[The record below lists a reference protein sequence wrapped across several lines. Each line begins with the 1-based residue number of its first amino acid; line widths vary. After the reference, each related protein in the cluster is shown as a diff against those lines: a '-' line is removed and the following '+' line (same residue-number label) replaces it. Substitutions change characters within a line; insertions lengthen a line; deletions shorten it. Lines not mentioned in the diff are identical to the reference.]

1 MFHTII
7 ILGNVGR
14 DPELRYTP
22 SGQGVTTFSV
32 ASNRQ
37 YNSNDGQQVK
47 ETIWFRVTAWGKTAE
62 VCNQYLRKGMR
73 VFIEG
78 RLRPDTNGSPK
89 VFCKRSNS
97 TGEISF
103 PNIPRLRRIF
113 SRPADLPMIM
123 GIAILNFRPFQY
135 TPTENKK
142 DKPQSDLSLG

>member
-7 ILGNVGR
+7 ILGNVGK

-78 RLRPDTNGSPK
+78 RLRPDTNGSPR
-89 VFCKRSNS
+89 VFQRQDGT
-97 TGEISF
+97 TGSSYEVVATTIKFIS
-103 PNIPRLRRIF
+103 PKAEGETPAGEELEPTTAAGEEDIPF
-113 SRPADLPMIM
+113 
-123 GIAILNFRPFQY
+123 
-135 TPTENKK
+135 
-142 DKPQSDLSLG
+142 

>member
-62 VCNQYLRKGMR
+62 ICNQYLRKGMR

-78 RLRPDTNGSPK
+78 RLRPDTNGSPR
-89 VFCKRSNS
+89 VFQRADGTTGSSYEVVAS
-97 TGEISF
+97 TVKFISPKPEGEAAAGEEF
-103 PNIPRLRRIF
+103 ETAPATTEEDIPF
-113 SRPADLPMIM
+113 
-123 GIAILNFRPFQY
+123 
-135 TPTENKK
+135 
-142 DKPQSDLSLG
+142 

>member
-7 ILGNVGR
+7 ILGNVGK

-47 ETIWFRVTAWGKTAE
+47 ETIWFRITAWGKTAE
-62 VCNQYLRKGMR
+62 VCNQYLHKGMR

-78 RLRPDTNGSPK
+78 RLRPDTNGSPR
-89 VFCKRSNS
+89 VFQRADGTNGSSYEVVATTVKFISPRTESEAPGGEEFESSPS
-97 TGEISF
+97 TSEED
-103 PNIPRLRRIF
+103 IPF
-113 SRPADLPMIM
+113 
-123 GIAILNFRPFQY
+123 
-135 TPTENKK
+135 
-142 DKPQSDLSLG
+142 